1 VGDGSVT
8 CEKPCGRG
16 FHREDGCYCIG
27 MRIAQVAPRGKQPWS
42 GVLTVIVHLA
52 AALAR
57 RGHRVDVWQLHEW
70 PPDDSADQHRL
81 LQAAGVVQ
89 VPVRSSLARMG
100 RDELAERGR
109 AALLSSHRYDR
120 DAVAESYEA
129 VYERAGESRPRVT
142 P

>member
-27 MRIAQVAPRGKQPWS
+27 MRIAQDAPRGEQPWS
-42 GVLTVIVHLA
+42 GVLTVMAHLA

-70 PPDDSADQHRL
+70 LPE
-81 LQAAGVVQ
+81 
-89 VPVRSSLARMG
+89 ARMG
-100 RDELAERGR
+100 RNELAERTR
-109 AALLSSHRYDR
+109 AALLLSHRYDW
-120 DAVAESYEA
+120 DSVAESYEA
-129 VYERAGESRPRVT
+129 VYERAGKSRPRVT